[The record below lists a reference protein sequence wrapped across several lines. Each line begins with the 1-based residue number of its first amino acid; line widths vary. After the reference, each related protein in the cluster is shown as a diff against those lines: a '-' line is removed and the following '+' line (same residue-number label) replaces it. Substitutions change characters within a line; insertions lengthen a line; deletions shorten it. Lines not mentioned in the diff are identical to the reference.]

1 MRYYKK
7 ALTLA
12 VAGALVATGMSGC
25 GGKKKSNPVASKTE
39 TVIESAKET
48 QYSSWKENTKVRAAI
63 DSKDFATAISL
74 ATSRI
79 DDNPG
84 DARAHFLLGRALLE
98 KGDLVKSK
106 KSLEAA
112 VKLDPDN
119 RDFSDELH
127 RCMMAMADSA
137 IELDIPSEAIGL
149 LKKLIQEN
157 YQPATV
163 EKKLAD
169 VYEKTSRK
177 LIDSGNLTEA
187 ETILREAMNMLPDQ
201 PEIKTG
207 LAEMLINSDR
217 LMEAER
223 LVKSIQETSPDF
235 VPGIVAQAK
244 LLHRM
249 GEPDKAGLILDQIL
263 SDNPGHAEAAA
274 LKASLSQDVPA
285 VTVTRMPETDLNL
298 EAWLEKLKLQ
308 EKTGNLSEQKVIL
321 TSISQNFTGETWA
334 LYKLSVVS
342 EKLGQVDEALATIES
357 FLKVEPA
364 SAKGQ
369 LHHARCLYQ
378 KGSHAE
384 ALAILDRLEATY
396 PDKLEL
402 LSERGQ
408 VLARMGNFAQARVFW
423 NQVLAETPD
432 HTNTL
437 FNFGQLEMESGNHD
451 EAATFFEKAIR
462 KEPFNNKFRYFAG
475 LNLIQNGFRDR
486 ASALWEASKASLN
499 PQDPY
504 AARILKAL
512 GEEAAAAPAAVSL
525 SAPPPTLG
533 TPVESP
539 ATGHAETIIVPN
551 SVITESPVDP
561 DYERALEYARGGFY
575 TEAIQSFKA
584 VLAHNP
590 ANFNALM
597 NLGKVYT
604 ATGRHQSA
612 AVWYL
617 KALKLD
623 PRNIHALKA
632 LANSYSDVGMHNLA
646 AQITEQVSASNP
658 DQLEGFPRYSQKALR
673 NDPRGIEP
681 LATAL
686 LEEGLTSEALAVV
699 QNGLAQQT
707 DMPVLYLLQGDVL
720 KKMGQHQQA
729 LEAYKTAMNHDTQSP
744 APFIRIGD
752 LFLASGQGSA
762 AAEEYQKALK
772 TSFIDPDSMFLISD
786 RYRQMGRESDA
797 KTVLGR
803 IKGMNLNND
812 QLKKLDERLG
822 TSLAAPKKEEN
833 Q

>member
-1 MRYYKK
+1 MRYYQK
-7 ALTLA
+7 ALSLA

-25 GGKKKSNPVASKTE
+25 GGRKKSNPVASKTE
-39 TVIESAKET
+39 TVIESEKET
-48 QYSSWKENTKVRAAI
+48 QYSNWKENTKVRAAI

-74 ATSRI
+74 ASSRI

-98 KGDLVKSK
+98 KGELIKAK

-112 VKLDPDN
+112 VKLAPEN

-137 IELDIPSEAIGL
+137 IELDIPSEAVEL
-149 LKKLIQEN
+149 LKKLLKEN
-157 YQPATV
+157 YQPVAV
-163 EKKLAD
+163 EQKLAD
-169 VYEKTSRK
+169 VYDKTSRK
-177 LIDSGNLTEA
+177 LIESGNLTEA
-187 ETILREAMNMLPDQ
+187 ETILREAMNVLPDKPQ
-201 PEIKTG
+201 IKTG
-207 LAEMLINSDR
+207 LAEILISNDR

-223 LVKSIQETSPDF
+223 LVKSLQETSPDF
-235 VPGIVAQAK
+235 VPGMIAQAK

-263 SDNPGHAEAAA
+263 TDNPGDAEAAA
-274 LKASLSQDVPA
+274 LKTSLSQDVPA
-285 VTVTRMPETDLNL
+285 VTVARMPETDLNL
-298 EAWLEKLKLQ
+298 EAWLEKLKLH
-308 EKTGNLSEQKVIL
+308 EKTGNLTEQKAVL
-321 TSISQNFTGETWA
+321 SSISQSFPGETWA
-334 LYKLSVVS
+334 LYKLSVAS
-342 EKLGQVDEALATIES
+342 EKLGQVDEALATIET
-357 FLKVEPA
+357 FLKAEPE

-384 ALAILDRLEATY
+384 ALKILDQLETTY
-396 PDKLEL
+396 PDKFEL

-408 VLARMGNFAQARVFW
+408 VMARMGNFAQARVFW
-423 NQVLAETPD
+423 NQILTKNPD
-432 HTNTL
+432 HATTL

-451 EAATFFEKAIR
+451 EAATYFEKAIR

-475 LNLIQNGFRDR
+475 LNLIQNGAKDR

-512 GEEAAAAPAAVSL
+512 GEESAAVPATVSL
-525 SAPPPTLG
+525 AAPPPPLSIQ
-533 TPVESP
+533 VEP
-539 ATGHAETIIVPN
+539 ATGQAETIIVPN

-575 TEAIQSFKA
+575 NEAIQSFKT

-623 PRNIHALKA
+623 PRNIYALKA

-658 DQLEGFPRYSQKALR
+658 DQLEGFPRYSQKSLR

-729 LEAYKTAMNHDTQSP
+729 LEAYKTAMNHDAQSP

-772 TSFIDPDSMFLISD
+772 TSFIDPDSMFVISD

-822 TSLAAPKKEEN
+822 TSLAAPQKEEN